1 MRQISKELYE
11 NLKSEGRLEKLEVGK
26 KEYERTGNF
35 LFIESADD
43 ADEDKL
49 KEYNKENKTELC
61 FYLIRAVDIDTAGI
75 FLTREK
81 EKVKEAGEVIDSETI
96 TEGAEEME
104 EIKADGETE
113 LQPEPVEIEE
123 EKPKAKSHKGKNKK
137 EDEGH
142 GA

>member
-11 NLKSEGRLEKLEVGK
+11 NLKSEGRVEKLEVGK

-35 LFIESADD
+35 LFIESSDD

-61 FYLIRAVDIDTAGI
+61 FYLIRDVDIDTAGI

-81 EKVKEAGEVIDSETI
+81 EKVKEVEVVTGEDEEKKDEEAGEIVDPETI
-96 TEGAEEME
+96 TEGAEE
-104 EIKADGETE
+104 T
-113 LQPEPVEIEE
+113 EE

>member
-1 MRQISKELYE
+1 MRRISKELYE
-11 NLKSEGRLEKLEVGK
+11 NLKSEGRVEKLEVG

-49 KEYNKENKTELC
+49 KEYNKENKTELY
-61 FYLIRAVDIDTAGI
+61 FYLISDG
-75 FLTREK
+75 EK
-81 EKVKEAGEVIDSETI
+81 EEVTSE
-96 TEGAEEME
+96 EEME

>member
-1 MRQISKELYE
+1 MRQISKELYK
-11 NLKSEGRLEKLEVGK
+11 NLKNEGRLGKLEVGK

-35 LFIESADD
+35 LFIESADV

-49 KEYNKENKTELC
+49 KEYNKENKTELY
-61 FYLIRAVDIDTAGI
+61 FYLISDG
-75 FLTREK
+75 EK
-81 EKVKEAGEVIDSETI
+81 EEVITGEEIKDEEPGEIVDPETI
-96 TEGAEEME
+96 TEGAEE
-104 EIKADGETE
+104 T
-113 LQPEPVEIEE
+113 EE

>member
-1 MRQISKELYE
+1 MRRISKELYE
-11 NLKSEGRLEKLEVGK
+11 NLKSEGRVEKLEVG

-49 KEYNKENKTELC
+49 KEYNKENKTELY
-61 FYLIRAVDIDTAGI
+61 FYLISDG
-75 FLTREK
+75 EK
-81 EKVKEAGEVIDSETI
+81 EEVTSE
-96 TEGAEEME
+96 EEME
-104 EIKADGETE
+104 EIKSNGETE
-113 LQPEPVEIEE
+113 PQPDSIELEE
-123 EKPKAKSHKGKNKK
+123 EKPTSNKVKPHKGKNKK